1 MINYILASLAGLCA
15 TSQSTLTKLAPGS
28 EGKAYIM
35 GFNTVKVGSAF
46 LLFLLI
52 SLHSLSFHFET
63 LLSASAYGLALFFS
77 TLFGYLALAC
87 GSLALTSSI
96 VSYSVVI
103 PVVFG
108 IIFLEED
115 INAVKL
121 CGFVLLLVSLMMLK
135 KPTNDVGSDKKWLLY
150 LAITFLCNGTMS
162 IIQKLHQTTFPLQYR
177 NEFTIYSMFICLLQF
192 ALSAFLCRNDGKMKI
207 ENVKFAAPAGVLMG
221 LNNYLTLS
229 LSSLLDAS
237 VLFPTVSVFQVVFNL
252 TFSKFIFKEKLS
264 LLQIFGVVIGVISV
278 LLIK

>member
-15 TSQSTLTKLAPGS
+15 TSQSTLTKLAPGG

-135 KPTNDVGSDKKWLLY
+135 KPTKDVGGNKKWLLY

-162 IIQKLHQTTFPLQYR
+162 IIQKLHQTAFPLQYR
-177 NEFTIYSMFICLLQF
+177 NEFTIYSMFICLLLF

-252 TFSKFIFKEKLS
+252 TFSKFIFNEKLS

>member
-15 TSQSTLTKLAPGS
+15 TSQSTLTKLAPGG

-135 KPTNDVGSDKKWLLY
+135 KPTKDVGGNKKWLLY

-177 NEFTIYSMFICLLQF
+177 NEFTIYSMFICLLLF
-192 ALSAFLCRNDGKMKI
+192 AL
-207 ENVKFAAPAGVLMG
+207 
-221 LNNYLTLS
+221 
-229 LSSLLDAS
+229 
-237 VLFPTVSVFQVVFNL
+237 
-252 TFSKFIFKEKLS
+252 
-264 LLQIFGVVIGVISV
+264 
-278 LLIK
+278 